1 MKKLIK
7 KILRES
13 DFDWVTNLDTK
24 TWESEYLESI
34 SDDNE
39 DYRGDIHDLI
49 DGLVDNGLDTSKIKK
64 IKLQSGTHIFI
75 VRFTIN
81 NGDVYGFGL
90 EQHISGGDENY
101 WSYQVTLTKNYEKV
115 FGEVYYSNKNSKE
128 YFMSRIPKFVETLNG
143 LVLNESFDWVS
154 DLDTKKWESEY
165 LESIS
170 DVDEDYR
177 GVIHDLIGRLIDNEL
192 DTSKIKGIKLDTES
206 GLYDVDFIV
215 DNGDKYYFGIEQHG
229 YNWDEDDYTYQ
240 VTLTKNDEMV
250 LDDVYHS
257 PKDIEEYFI
266 SRIPKVV
273 ERLNHETL
281 NESMGWV
288 KKHNEPSGEDITGF
302 IIKNNV
308 KEWRMG
314 EVLNDNINLTLS
326 SIEDLGNLEKVNGNL
341 SLTHTSVKDLGELRI
356 VKGSLDLR
364 HTEVKSLGKLKYVGG
379 NLTLRATSIEDL
391 GNLEHVG
398 GSLDITGTPLSK
410 NTTEEEIHNKV
421 GVYGSIFMY

>member
-1 MKKLIK
+1 ML
-7 KILRES
+7 LES
-13 DFDWVTNLDTK
+13 DFGWVTN
-24 TWESEYLESI
+24 
-34 SDDNE
+34 
-39 DYRGDIHDLI
+39 
-49 DGLVDNGLDTSKIKK
+49 
-64 IKLQSGTHIFI
+64 
-75 VRFTIN
+75 
-81 NGDVYGFGL
+81 
-90 EQHISGGDENY
+90 
-101 WSYQVTLTKNYEKV
+101 
-115 FGEVYYSNKNSKE
+115 
-128 YFMSRIPKFVETLNG
+128 
-143 LVLNESFDWVS
+143 
-154 DLDTKKWESEY
+154 LDTKKWESEY

-177 GVIHDLIGRLIDNEL
+177 GVIHDLIDGLIGNEL
-192 DTSKIKGIKLDTES
+192 DTNKVKKIKLETES
-206 GLYDVDFIV
+206 EFYDVDFIV
-215 DNGDKYYFGIEQHG
+215 GNGDKYSFGIEQHG

-240 VTLTKNDEMV
+240 VTLTKNNEMV
-250 LDDVYHS
+250 LDDVYNS
-257 PKDIEEYFI
+257 PKDTGEYFI

-273 ERLNHETL
+273 ERLNYETL
-281 NESMGWV
+281 NESMGWI
-288 KKHNEPSGEDITGF
+288 KKHNEPTGEDITGF

-326 SIEDLGNLEKVNGNL
+326 SIEDLGNLEKVNGDL

-379 NLTLRATSIEDL
+379 NLSLRATSIEDL